1 MARESFIFYA
11 SFYDAIKELPNEL
24 RLEIFDAVCEFSLNG
39 KEPEL
44 TGVARAIFTL
54 IRPQIAANFARY
66 EGGCKGGAPKGNQNA
81 RKHKQPE
88 TTEQPT
94 DNQETTIKQPKN
106 NLKQPNENDNV
117 NDNVNDN
124 DIIPPISPQSGEG
137 DAKTVFFEKYP
148 ALKGKRVKDDGID
161 YTVLLAEFEQS
172 AKLRGMY
179 SFSKVVQMYDA
190 IVRGDMRDRP
200 TVLPDIAAANA
211 KSARDKW
218 YADKRAK
225 AEAAADRYR
234 AIVNGSERFKQ
245 IERALGNLNLEMAKA
260 ELYEPHR
267 LPGLQEA
274 RADYLEERQELLAH
288 LGVQEW
294 QLVPQYE
301 CEKCNDSGYQADG
314 RACDCY
320 KGVAV

>member
-1 MARESFIFYA
+1 MSRESFIFYA
-11 SFYDAIKELPNEL
+11 SFYDALKEFPGEV
-24 RLEIFDAVCEFSLNG
+24 RLEIFDAICEFSLNG

-44 TGVARAIFTL
+44 TGVAKAIFTL
-54 IRPQIAANFARY
+54 IRPQISANFARY
-66 EGGCKGGAPKGNQNA
+66 ENGCKGGRPKTKTQPNENLNETEIKPKQNQSKTKA
-81 RKHKQPE
+81 K
-88 TTEQPT
+88 
-94 DNQETTIKQPKN
+94 
-106 NLKQPNENDNV
+106 PNENDNV
-117 NDNVNDN
+117 NDNVNVID
-124 DIIPPISPQSGEG
+124 PPISPQSGEG
-137 DAKTVFFEKYP
+137 DAKTAFFGKYP

-161 YTVLLAEFEQS
+161 YKVLLAEFEKS

-179 SFSKVVQMYDA
+179 SFAKVVQMYDA
-190 IVRGDMRDRP
+190 IVRGDMRDKD
-200 TVLPDIAAANA
+200 TVLPGIAAANA

-245 IERALGNLNLEMAKA
+245 IERALRNLNLELAKA

-274 RADYLEERQELLAH
+274 MADYLEERQELLAH

-294 QLVPQYE
+294 QLEPQYD

-320 KGVAV
+320 KEVAV

>member
-66 EGGCKGGAPKGNQNA
+66 EGGCKGAEYGRLGGRPK
-81 RKHKQPE
+81 KT
-88 TTEQPT
+88 TTEPQGEENSGNENPT
-94 DNQETTIKQPKN
+94 KTPKKPHIN
-106 NLKQPNENDNV
+106 PTKTPNE

-161 YTVLLAEFEQS
+161 YTVLLAEFEKS

-179 SFSKVVQMYDA
+179 SFAKVVQMYEA
-190 IVRGDMRDRP
+190 IVRGDMRDKD
-200 TVLPDIAAANA
+200 TVLPGIAAANA

-245 IERALGNLNLEMAKA
+245 IEGALRNLNLEMAKA
-260 ELYEPHR
+260 ELYEPNR

-288 LGVQEW
+288 LNVQEW
-294 QLVPQYE
+294 QLEPQYH
-301 CEKCNDSGYQADG
+301 CAKCKDSGYQADG
-314 RACDCY
+314 RLCDCY
-320 KGVAV
+320 EVAV

>member
-11 SFYDAIKELPNEL
+11 SFYDAIKEQPNAL

-39 KEPEL
+39 NEPEL
-44 TGVARAIFTL
+44 TGVAKAIFTL

-81 RKHKQPE
+81 RKKNL
-88 TTEQPT
+88 T
-94 DNQETTIKQPKN
+94 TTIDEPNDNLNTTKKQPKN

-117 NDNVNDN
+117 NDN
-124 DIIPPISPQSGEG
+124 DIFPPISPQSGEG
-137 DAKTVFFEKYP
+137 DAKTVFFDTYP
-148 ALKGKRVKDDGID
+148 ALKSKRTKDEGID
-161 YTVLLAEFEQS
+161 YGVLLDEFAKS
-172 AKLRGMY
+172 ATLRGMY
-179 SFSKVVQMYDA
+179 SFAKVVGIYESIKA
-190 IVRGDMRDRP
+190 GHYRDKVDG
-200 TVLPDIAAANA
+200 TVAAANA

-288 LGVQEW
+288 LGVKEW
-294 QLVPQYE
+294 QLEPQYE

-320 KGVAV
+320 KEVAV

>member
-1 MARESFIFYA
+1 MDGFTFYKSYYETLKKIRKRGDRAETAMAVLEFMFEGIEPENLSEGGEIAFESF
-11 SFYDAIKELPNEL
+11 
-24 RLEIFDAVCEFSLNG
+24 RRTLEISRVRG
-39 KEPEL
+39 KSGESHTKIKTKSNE
-44 TGVARAIFTL
+44 
-54 IRPQIAANFARY
+54 
-66 EGGCKGGAPKGNQNA
+66 NQNEI
-81 RKHKQPE
+81 KTK
-88 TTEQPT
+88 TTENKT
-94 DNQETTIKQPKN
+94 DTNEIKDETSSSSRLSSSLI
-106 NLKQPNENDNV
+106 D
-117 NDNVNDN
+117 
-124 DIIPPISPQSGEG
+124 PPISPLTQGEG

-200 TVLPDIAAANA
+200 TVLPDVAAANA
-211 KSARDKW
+211 RSARDKW

-225 AEAAADRYR
+225 AESVADRYR
-234 AIVNGSERFKQ
+234 EIVNGSERFKQ

-260 ELYEPHR
+260 ELYEPNR

-288 LGVQEW
+288 LNVQEW
-294 QLVPQYE
+294 QLEPQYH
-301 CEKCNDSGYQADG
+301 CSKCKDSGYQADG
-314 RACDCY
+314 RLCDCY
-320 KGVAV
+320 EVAV

>member
-81 RKHKQPE
+81 RKHKHPE
-88 TTEQPT
+88 TTEQPN

-106 NLKQPNENDNV
+106 NLKQPNE

-148 ALKGKRVKDDGID
+148 ALKGRRVKDDGID
-161 YTVLLAEFEQS
+161 YSVLLAEFEQS
-172 AKLRGMY
+172 TKLRNMY

-200 TVLPDIAAANA
+200 TVLPDVAAANA

-225 AEAAADRYR
+225 AESVADRYR
-234 AIVNGSERFKQ
+234 GIVNGSERFKQ

-260 ELYEPHR
+260 ELYEPNR

-274 RADYLEERQELLAH
+274 KADYLEERQELLAH
-288 LGVQEW
+288 LNVQEW
-294 QLVPQYE
+294 QLEPQYH
-301 CEKCNDSGYQADG
+301 CAKCKDSGYQADG
-314 RACDCY
+314 RLCDCY
-320 KGVAV
+320 EVAV